1 MRYYAV
7 KKKEGVGCVIR
18 DGEWDEEKRESL
30 KEEGFQIFTDKE
42 KANQAVKKGIF

>member
-18 DGEWDEEKRESL
+18 DGEWDEEKIGR
-30 KEEGFQIFTDKE
+30 
-42 KANQAVKKGIF
+42 AHV